1 MQNKFDLDKVNM
13 DPERA
18 QLLRSIDSSL
28 AKVYRGRKSKAHAYF
43 KEIGGPAD
51 IQAALNNPPNGMSHE
66 NWAKAVEHFQTPEFL
81 RRSASNKEC
90 RAKQVVVN
98 RGGSSSY
105 NNACFKE
112 VSYDIFKYLFKV

>member
-28 AKVYRGRKSKAHAYF
+28 AKVYRGRKSKVHSYF

-90 RAKQVVVN
+90 RAKQVVVKQ
-98 RGGSSSY
+98 RGVELIQQCMFQRS
-105 NNACFKE
+105 K
-112 VSYDIFKYLFKV
+112 L

>member
-1 MQNKFDLDKVNM
+1 M

-105 NNACFKE
+105 SNACFKE